1 MARPPLRRDAERN
14 RQLLLETAHA
24 LMARN
29 GLEVTYEEIATAAGT
44 GMGTVY
50 RRFPDRQELV
60 DILFAEHI
68 DAVVELAR
76 EARRFDDPWA
86 GLTWFME
93 RQFELEAGNRGLGQ
107 LLRGGYQSCELVI
120 RGRAQITPLVA
131 DLLQRAIRAGQLPA
145 GVAPADLV
153 AVHLMVGAVMDAAR
167 QIDPNL
173 WRRALAV
180 ALAGLQHAELPARQP
195 EEELIDRL
203 FGVPAAP
210 REKKATTNDPA
221 E

>member
-1 MARPPLRRDAERN
+1 MTERPLRRDAERN

-24 LMARN
+24 LMVRD

-60 DILFAEHI
+60 DTLFAEHI

-76 EARRFDDPWA
+76 QACRSEDPWA

-93 RQFELEAGNRGLGQ
+93 RQLELEAGNRGLGQ
-107 LLRGGYQSCELVI
+107 LLRGGHQSSELVI
-120 RGRAQITPLVA
+120 RGRAQITPLAA
-131 DLLQRAIRAGQLPA
+131 DLLERAIQAGRLPA
-145 GVAPADLV
+145 TVVPADLV
-153 AVHLMVGAVMDAAR
+153 TIHLMVGAVMDTAR
-167 QIDPNL
+167 HIDPDL
-173 WRRALAV
+173 WRRALTV

-195 EEELIDRL
+195 DEELIDRL
-203 FGVPAAP
+203 FGVPATP
-210 REKKATTNDPA
+210 RDKKATDEPA

>member
-1 MARPPLRRDAERN
+1 MAERPLRRDAERN

-24 LMARN
+24 LMARD

-50 RRFPDRQELV
+50 RRFPDRHELV

-76 EARRFDDPWA
+76 QACQSDDPWT

-93 RQFELEAGNRGLGQ
+93 RQLELEAGNRGLGQ
-107 LLRGGYQSCELVI
+107 LLRGGHQSSELVI
-120 RGRAQITPLVA
+120 RGRAQITPLAA
-131 DLLQRAIRAGQLPA
+131 DLLERAIQVGQLPA
-145 GVAPADLV
+145 TVMPADLV
-153 AVHLMVGAVMDAAR
+153 TIHLMVGAVMDTAR
-167 QIDPNL
+167 HIDPDL
-173 WRRALAV
+173 WRRALTV

-195 EEELIDRL
+195 DEELIDRL
-203 FGVPAAP
+203 FGVPATP
-210 REKKATTNDPA
+210 RDKKSANEPA

>member
-1 MARPPLRRDAERN
+1 MAQRPLRRDAERN
-14 RQLLLETAHA
+14 RRLLLEAAHT
-24 LMARN
+24 LMARD

-76 EARRFDDPWA
+76 QACQSDDPWT

-93 RQFELEAGNRGLGQ
+93 QQLELEAGNRGLGQ
-107 LLRGGYQSCELVI
+107 LLRGGHQSSELVM
-120 RGRAQITPLVA
+120 RGRAQITPLAA
-131 DLLQRAIRAGQLPA
+131 DLLERAIQDGRLPA
-145 GVAPADLV
+145 TVTPTDLV
-153 AVHLMVGAVMDAAR
+153 TIHLMVGAVMDAAR
-167 QIDPNL
+167 HIDPDL
-173 WRRALAV
+173 WRRALNM
-180 ALAGLQHAELPARQP
+180 ALAGLRHAELPARQP
-195 EEELIDRL
+195 DDELIDRL

-210 REKKATTNDPA
+210 REKNAANEPA

>member
-1 MARPPLRRDAERN
+1 MAERPLRRDAERN
-14 RQLLLETAHA
+14 RRLLLETAHA
-24 LMARN
+24 LMARD

-76 EARRFDDPWA
+76 QACQYDDPWA

-93 RQFELEAGNRGLGQ
+93 QQLELEAGNRGLGQ
-107 LLRGGYQSCELVI
+107 LLRGGHQSSELVI
-120 RGRAQITPLVA
+120 RGRARITPLAA
-131 DLLQRAIRAGQLPA
+131 DLLKRAIRAGQLPA
-145 GVAPADLV
+145 AVLPADLV
-153 AVHLMVGAVMDAAR
+153 TIHLMVGAVMDAAR
-167 QIDPNL
+167 HVDPDL
-173 WRRALAV
+173 WRRALTV

-195 EEELIDRL
+195 DDNLIDRL
-203 FGVPAAP
+203 FAVPAAP
-210 REKKATTNDPA
+210 RDKKAAHEPA